1 MSYDKLMEIEDIEDV
16 NSRLIKHA
24 NYYSSTEL
32 NGLHYV
38 NFDKDTNTLSISCP
52 NHRTHHL
59 ATSFLIKEKKS
70 NSINTVKKR
79 AYDLKKFLDFLLI
92 WNIDLLEC
100 DLLNLISGFVSYLR
114 CIDPSPAPLFSDTMI
129 FYSTLKKL
137 PLNVTANSLGKVI
150 KIGYQNNGFMASN
163 SWEDSSYIAIR
174 NIVSSSIKYIRFL
187 KEKSTMYKSLNTDE
201 FPVKAVKKQSALS
214 GTLRSNST
222 VKVIDTDF
230 ILLDAGM
237 KKKRYS
243 SAYFSLDLKVLQ
255 LEEIDEFMDSLASD
269 NYQNK
274 LLFTILKCFG
284 LREGEASSL
293 QVDVSKLS
301 QDFMYMD
308 FNDAIEH
315 LKKNLAGD
323 IEYDSRIEKW
333 ICHVNPNAST
343 KYNQQSKTG
352 ARSIPL
358 VFTETNFEFY
368 LFYGLVERQ
377 ILMSRDNRE
386 HNFLFVSRSSKD
398 ERGNPITGDTVY
410 TRFKYYADKLN
421 TSGGID
427 LTDYSPHSMRHFFAT
442 HLIRTKK
449 YNLLDVSKFLGH
461 TSELVT
467 LKTYY
472 HFMDLETLELNVSKD
487 ILEKFRKEVDKT
499 NGMDE

>member
-1 MSYDKLMEIEDIEDV
+1 
-16 NSRLIKHA
+16 
-24 NYYSSTEL
+24 
-32 NGLHYV
+32 
-38 NFDKDTNTLSISCP
+38 
-52 NHRTHHL
+52 
-59 ATSFLIKEKKS
+59 
-70 NSINTVKKR
+70 
-79 AYDLKKFLDFLLI
+79 
-92 WNIDLLEC
+92 
-100 DLLNLISGFVSYLR
+100 
-114 CIDPSPAPLFSDTMI
+114 
-129 FYSTLKKL
+129 
-137 PLNVTANSLGKVI
+137 
-150 KIGYQNNGFMASN
+150 MASN

-255 LEEIDEFMDSLASD
+255 LEEIDEFMDSLTSN
-269 NYQNK
+269 NYQNR

-301 QDFMYMD
+301 PEFMYMD

-315 LKKNLAGD
+315 LKKNLTGD
-323 IEYDSRIEKW
+323 IEYDSRIKKW

-343 KYNQQSKTG
+343 MYNKQSKTG
-352 ARSIPL
+352 TRSIPL

-368 LFYGLVERQ
+368 LYYGLVERQ
-377 ILMSRDNRE
+377 ILMSRYNRK
-386 HNFLFVSRSSKD
+386 HNFLLVSRSSKKD

-410 TRFKYYADKLN
+410 TRFQYYAKKLKD
-421 TSGGID
+421 SGGID

-442 HLIRTKK
+442 YLIKSKK
-449 YNLLDVSKFLGH
+449 YDLLDVSKFLGH
-461 TSELVT
+461 SSELVT

-487 ILEKFRKEVDKT
+487 ILAKFRKEADIA